1 MNPAFGTP
9 TLAVLDNRS
18 QPVRALS
25 YNRTTAGAPL
35 DERIEHTIHDALGR
49 VVSRCDARL
58 FSAHA
63 TPNFTYTTSLS
74 GQALRS
80 AGVDAGTQLAL
91 ADVDGRPVWA
101 RDARGTASTWT
112 YDALGRPLTAT
123 DTPAGAA
130 PAVRD
135 AWIYGEAESDPTAHN
150 LRGQC
155 VRHYDPAGRLAWSG
169 FRLSG
174 VPLAESRT
182 LLTDPEAEPDW
193 SGDESAWAAALE
205 PVAYPTAWTHDATG
219 AWRTQTDAKGNLQT
233 RRFDV
238 AGRLSASTLTLAG
251 GSARPVLAAL
261 DYSAAGQILTETAG
275 NGVVSTYGYE
285 PETQRL
291 VRLTVTRP
299 VQTGRPAVLQDLQY
313 TYDPVGNVTG
323 VTDAAQA
330 PTYWRNQRVAPA
342 RAYTYDALYQ
352 LISATGRETVNRGQQ
367 GTTLPP
373 ATIPL
378 PSDDTVYTNYTRTYT
393 YDRGGNLTQIAHQG
407 TTAYTQAIVV
417 SATSNHA
424 LAQNA
429 QGSLTPAD
437 VDAGAWFDAA
447 GNQQNLLPDR
457 TQPLAWNSRNRL
469 SSVTL
474 VQRGNGTN
482 DRETYQ
488 YGADGMR
495 LRKRTT
501 TQTSGTSRT
510 AEAIVLPGLTLRLT
524 RSDDGQTVK
533 VVEALHELRLD
544 AGRTSARVLH
554 WETGLPKDLAN
565 DALRFSHGEL
575 IGSIGLELDG
585 EAELISREEYYPYGG
600 TAVWSARSQVEADT
614 KYVRYSGKERDS
626 TGLYDYGWRSY
637 QPWLG
642 RWLNPDPAGTVDGL
656 NLFRMVRN
664 NPITIGDL
672 DGRSPSF
679 SSLVDQGV
687 RYTEHKNGRRRWLLG
702 EGRLMLHTGAANP
715 ASHLVIDAHGRFKG
729 DTKEKDIPITREKKI
744 HFFSPHYTRLRL
756 GIAASL
762 DPEKVGAIV
771 TSEGGAVVAQKYL
784 DNINSALEI
793 ANGGRSGLRQVNINT
808 LISGSSASGNIA
820 NYSLKGFYPTEDRY
834 QNISDELEKSG
845 GRHDYLTFTSETDD
859 MLIGDV
865 FKILEKHNLTY
876 TSFYMSFCR
885 ECDFHSPTTVRNS
898 GLELDYLAA
907 HNKPIERN
915 LPACDGT
922 ALNSDSA
929 KKSSSQ
935 SSTAPILSLS
945 PDEQLEAVIK
955 RMSKPGHV
963 MI

>member
-18 QPVRALS
+18 QPVRTLS
-25 YNRTTAGAPL
+25 YNSTAAGEPL

-63 TPNFTYTTSLS
+63 TPNLTYTASLS
-74 GQALRS
+74 GRALRS

-101 RDARGTASTWT
+101 HDARGIASTWT

-123 DTPAGAA
+123 ETPAGGA

-135 AWIYGEAESDPTAHN
+135 AWIYGEAEPDPTAHN

-155 VRHYDPAGRLAWSG
+155 VRRYDPAGRLAWAG
-169 FRLSG
+169 FCLTG
-174 VPLAESRT
+174 EPLTETRT
-182 LLTDPEAEPDW
+182 LLAVPDTAPDW
-193 SGDESAWAAALE
+193 AGDESAWATALE
-205 PVAYPTAWTHDATG
+205 SAAYPTAWTHDATG
-219 AWRTQTDAKGNLQT
+219 AWRTQTDAKGNVQA
-233 RRFDV
+233 RSVDV
-238 AGRLSASTLTLAG
+238 AGRLAASTLTLAG

-275 NGVVSTYGYE
+275 NGVLSTYGYE

-299 VQTGRPAVLQDLQY
+299 VQTGRPAVLQNLHY
-313 TYDPVGNVTG
+313 AYDPVGNVTG
-323 VTDAAQA
+323 MRDAAQA
-330 PTYWRNQRVAPA
+330 TTYWRNQRVAPA
-342 RAYTYDALYQ
+342 RAFTYDALYQ

-407 TTAYTQAIVV
+407 AVAYIQAIVV

-447 GNQQNLLPDR
+447 GNQQNLLPDQ
-457 TQPLAWNSRNRL
+457 TQPLAWNTRNRL

-474 VQRGNGTN
+474 VQRGRGTN

-495 LRKRTT
+495 VRRHAT
-501 TQTSGTSRT
+501 TQTSGTTRT
-510 AEAIVLPGLTLRLT
+510 AEAIYLPGLTLRLT
-524 RSDDGQTVK
+524 RADDGQTVT

-544 AGRTSARVLH
+544 AGRTGARALH
-554 WETGLPKDLAN
+554 WETGLPAGLAN
-565 DALRFSHGEL
+565 DALRFSHGDL
-575 IGSIGLELDG
+575 IGSVGLELDDH
-585 EAELISREEYYPYGG
+585 ADLISREEYYPYGG
-600 TAVWSARSQVEADT
+600 TAVWAARSQVEADT
-614 KYVRYSGKERDS
+614 KFIRYSGQERDA

-656 NLFRMVRN
+656 NVYRMVDN
-664 NPITIGDL
+664 NPIRLRDNFGLSPGKKKQNFLKRLFGKSRLDTASGSASAEPLPPETLLESAVTRPAAPEYKSTISMDPQYAGENNLGVLYFDEGAREKYATTIENGLIKYKLTGELVNEKSEELSGDYTDWSSNMMAYVIAPDNTMYVAKHETGVVHHSSFMSGADVRDAGMISIVNGQPLFFNAKSGHYKPSAEQKLASVDYFGEHGL
-672 DGRSPSF
+672 DLSTVLVGPHPTSRFASIHHTTLYRAN
-679 SSLVDQGV
+679 SLKLKGMAAAP
-687 RYTEHKNGRRRWLLG
+687 RWAP
-702 EGRLMLHTGAANP
+702 T
-715 ASHLVIDAHGRFKG
+715 
-729 DTKEKDIPITREKKI
+729 EKDCNSVLPPSDVRKRLKDITAWKR
-744 HFFSPHYTRLRL
+744 T
-756 GIAASL
+756 
-762 DPEKVGAIV
+762 
-771 TSEGGAVVAQKYL
+771 
-784 DNINSALEI
+784 N
-793 ANGGRSGLRQVNINT
+793 
-808 LISGSSASGNIA
+808 
-820 NYSLKGFYPTEDRY
+820 
-834 QNISDELEKSG
+834 
-845 GRHDYLTFTSETDD
+845 
-859 MLIGDV
+859 
-865 FKILEKHNLTY
+865 
-876 TSFYMSFCR
+876 
-885 ECDFHSPTTVRNS
+885 
-898 GLELDYLAA
+898 A
-907 HNKPIERN
+907 H
-915 LPACDGT
+915 
-922 ALNSDSA
+922 
-929 KKSSSQ
+929 
-935 SSTAPILSLS
+935 
-945 PDEQLEAVIK
+945 
-955 RMSKPGHV
+955 
-963 MI
+963 

>member
-664 NPITIGDL
+664 NPARYSDT
-672 DGRSPSF
+672 DGRSPEKKYDDVELNRAASILQIAARTWLQERKRWIEALKRQRPRKTSMEHVFFRGDTRPPSDIFKHGFKIKEHVLFKDNPFEKGISVSPTFEAAAGFPVTGDKISYVYMFVLDTARF
-679 SSLVDQGV
+679 SYPYSTDQNLYHSALWTRDAV
-687 RYTEHKNGRRRWLLG
+687 LRDIHEGRRGLTDG
-702 EGRLMLHTGAANP
+702 ERA
-715 ASHLVIDAHGRFKG
+715 
-729 DTKEKDIPITREKKI
+729 
-744 HFFSPHYTRLRL
+744 
-756 GIAASL
+756 
-762 DPEKVGAIV
+762 GAIV
-771 TSEGGAVVAQKYL
+771 VESSVARDLNAYLNPVEIRVPHDIPPSRIFASFTIRRTYSNPDLPELGGTYTVTGSEESEHHDL
-784 DNINSALEI
+784 DNHSHLNVMLDYMD
-793 ANGGRSGLRQVNINT
+793 
-808 LISGSSASGNIA
+808 GNL
-820 NYSLKGFYPTEDRY
+820 N
-834 QNISDELEKSG
+834 KSG
-845 GRHDYLTFTSETDD
+845 
-859 MLIGDV
+859 
-865 FKILEKHNLTY
+865 KI
-876 TSFYMSFCR
+876 
-885 ECDFHSPTTVRNS
+885 TV
-898 GLELDYLAA
+898 GT
-907 HNKPIERN
+907 PIRKGWHPV
-915 LPACDGT
+915 L
-922 ALNSDSA
+922 
-929 KKSSSQ
+929 SS
-935 SSTAPILSLS
+935 
-945 PDEQLEAVIK
+945 
-955 RMSKPGHV
+955 
-963 MI
+963 